1 MSSIGTGYD
10 LSVSTY
16 SPDGRLFQVEYANK
30 AVEAAGVAVG
40 LRCSDGVI
48 LGVERLLHSKL
59 LVKGANK
66 RIQSVDT
73 HIGLATAGLLADG
86 KHLAGRGRDE
96 AYNFRD
102 QYAAPVPVN
111 VLADRISGYVQAYTC
126 YGSVRPFGISSLLA
140 GVDKTGPRLFC
151 IEPSGVFYG
160 YRATAV
166 GKGKALAKTELEK
179 VLAKEEGEGA
189 TPVTVR
195 QGVLELARI
204 IHLVHDDNKDKDFE
218 LEMTW
223 VCEESGWKHQ
233 SVPADLLKEADEK
246 GRAALEEGMEED

>member
-30 AVEAAGVAVG
+30 AVEAAGVAMG
-40 LRCSDGVI
+40 LVCTDGIV

-59 LVKGANK
+59 LVKGSNR
-66 RIQSVDT
+66 RIQSADE

-86 KHLAGRGRDE
+86 KHMGSRARE
-96 AYNFRD
+96 ECANFRD
-102 QYAAPVPVN
+102 TYNSAVTVG
-111 VLADRISGYVQAYTC
+111 VLADRLSGYVQAYTC
-126 YGSVRPFGISSLLA
+126 YGSVRPFGISTLVA
-140 GVDKTGPRLFC
+140 GIDKTGPKLYA
-151 IEPSGVFYG
+151 IEPSGVYYG
-160 YRATAV
+160 YRATAS

-179 VLAKEEGEGA
+179 VIAKEGGITVKEG
-189 TPVTVR
+189 VM
-195 QGVLELARI
+195 ELARI

-223 VCEESGWKHQ
+223 VCAESGNKHKA
-233 SVPADLLKEADEK
+233 VPAELLAEADAK
-246 GRAALEEGMEED
+246 GKAALEEGMEED

>member
-40 LRCSDGVI
+40 LRCKDGVV

-59 LVKGANK
+59 LVKGGNR
-66 RIQSVDT
+66 RIQSVDE

-86 KHLAGRGRDE
+86 RHLGSRLRDE

-102 QYAAPVPVN
+102 TYNSPATVQI
-111 VLADRISGYVQAYTC
+111 LSDRLSGYVQAYTC
-126 YGSVRPFGISSLLA
+126 YGSVRPFGVSSLIA

-151 IEPSGVFYG
+151 IEPSGVYYG
-160 YRATAV
+160 YRACAV

-179 VLAKEEGEGA
+179 IIARETDGGSGI
-189 TPVTVR
+189 TVR
-195 QGVLELARI
+195 EAVNEIARI
-204 IHLVHDDNKDKDFE
+204 IYLVHNDNEDREFE

-223 VCEESGWKHQ
+223 VGPETGFKHAA
-233 SVPADLLKEADEK
+233 VPADLLAEAEAAAK
-246 GRAALEEGMEED
+246 AALEEGMEED

>member
-40 LRCSDGVI
+40 IRCKDGVV

-59 LVKGANK
+59 LVKGANR
-66 RIQSVDT
+66 RIQSVDE

-86 KHLAGRGRDE
+86 KHIASRLRDE

-102 QYAAPVPVN
+102 TYNAPVT
-111 VLADRISGYVQAYTC
+111 LQILSDRLSGYVQAYTC
-126 YGSVRPFGISSLLA
+126 YGSVRPFGVSSLVA
-140 GVDKTGPRLFC
+140 GVDKSGPRLFC
-151 IEPSGVFYG
+151 IEPSGVYYG
-160 YRATAV
+160 YRACAT

-179 VLAKEEGEGA
+179 LVAAEADGGDAITCKEA
-189 TPVTVR
+189 VR
-195 QGVLELARI
+195 EIARI
-204 IHLVHDDNKDKDFE
+204 IYLVHDDNKDKDFE

-223 VCEESGWKHQ
+223 VSPESGFKHQ
-233 SVPADLLKEADEK
+233 TVPADLLAEAEAAAK
-246 GRAALEEGMEED
+246 AALEEGMEED

>member
-1 MSSIGTGYD
+1 M
-10 LSVSTY
+10 
-16 SPDGRLFQVEYANK
+16 Q
-30 AVEAAGVAVG
+30 
-40 LRCSDGVI
+40 
-48 LGVERLLHSKL
+48 
-59 LVKGANK
+59 
-66 RIQSVDT
+66 
-73 HIGLATAGLLADG
+73 
-86 KHLAGRGRDE
+86 
-96 AYNFRD
+96 
-102 QYAAPVPVN
+102 

-195 QGVLELARI
+195 QGVLELARMYVGRSSCSSNPCSCPAKGYRERPNGNFVRTLLTPQ
-204 IHLVHDDNKDKDFE
+204 HPSRARRQQGQGFRAGDDLGMRGVW
-218 LEMTW
+218 LETS
-223 VCEESGWKHQ
+223 VRPRRSPQGGRRERPRGAGRGHGGGLGWFG
-233 SVPADLLKEADEK
+233 VR
-246 GRAALEEGMEED
+246 RAGSERRARLG